1 MERRDAKSGRQR
13 KRTEIRNGAG
23 DTGNAAKRQLDIG
36 ENPQEFGG
44 ILGESQNEVKKK
56 TTLRTFG
63 HFDDV
68 ADVFH
73 AYRIIWR

>member
-1 MERRDAKSGRQR
+1 MDKILSALCSFSR
-13 KRTEIRNGAG
+13 
-23 DTGNAAKRQLDIG
+23 
-36 ENPQEFGG
+36 F